1 MGLLTRSFA
10 GVMAA
15 AFAVTSFAQFDGP
28 APLAWRWSESTTA
41 VPSGTPIVNN
51 GIVYTAVGGRIYGL
65 ERETGNLVWRYPSG
79 TPLDSKFR
87 TGLTYADG
95 KIVAATDGKVVYC
108 VDAKTGA
115 LQWQYTAADSIIGT
129 PAITDNNVV
138 FPLSGNQIGGVQLA
152 NGSPLWPDPIKAKD
166 RVMPNITATMGAV
179 VYGENGAKLVAI
191 NITDKKLRWEAPFTG
206 RMSADSAPILYNDS
220 IYVNADRYVVCL
232 RAANGRVKWQQPATE
247 RLLFSPA
254 AGPDGV
260 IVIDERGT
268 VYTFNANGTPTT
280 RAGFKADLT
289 AQASPAWVGKY
300 ALVPT
305 AGGELVLLDSKTGD
319 RVWNFTVPPLTKSDP
334 AAAGG
339 ADGKGGGAGPGAGPG
354 GGAGGLGAPPGGGG
368 GGAQANSGAAVKYVV
383 AAGAGTEA
391 NGTLLIMARDG
402 SLLAFDKTNGVD
414 LTAPVSKM
422 VWPNPGDQISPNP
435 PAELVIKL
443 EDYTSGINPMTVGV
457 TINGQP
463 MVSEFKDGYV
473 RIKFFSGGKNVLPI
487 GRATIALSA
496 SDWLGNNSV
505 TNFVVMVDP
514 AVDKPLGSPPSSN
527 PANQNNLPGGGG
539 KGGGGKG

>member
-10 GVMAA
+10 GVLTAA
-15 AFAVTSFAQFDGP
+15 IAVSSFAQFDGP

-87 TGLTYADG
+87 TGLTYSDG
-95 KIVAATDGKVVYC
+95 KIIAASDGKVVYC

-115 LQWQYTAADSIIGT
+115 LQWQYSAADSIIGT
-129 PAITDNNVV
+129 PAVTDNNVV

-152 NGSPLWPDPIKAKD
+152 NGTPLWADPIKSKD
-166 RVMPNITATMGAV
+166 RIMPNITATMGMV
-179 VYGENGAKLVAI
+179 VYGEAGQKLVAV
-191 NITDKKLRWEAPFTG
+191 NLSDKKVRWEAPFTG
-206 RMSADSAPILYNDS
+206 RMSADSAPILYGDS
-220 IYVNADRYVVCL
+220 IYVNAERYVVCL

-247 RLLFSPA
+247 RLVFSPA
-254 AGPDGV
+254 AGPEGV
-260 IVIDERGT
+260 IVVDERGT
-268 VYTFNANGTPTT
+268 VYTYNANGTATT
-280 RAGFKADLT
+280 RAGFKADLSV
-289 AQASPAWVGKY
+289 QASPAWVGKF

-305 AGGELVLLDSKTGD
+305 SGGELVLLDSKTGD
-319 RVWNFTVPPLTKSDP
+319 RVWNFTVPPLTKAAD
-334 AAAGG
+334 AAGATG
-339 ADGKGGGAGPGAGPG
+339 GPDGKGGGGAGLGGGGGLGGPPGSG
-354 GGAGGLGAPPGGGG
+354 GGAG
-368 GGAQANSGAAVKYVV
+368 AQTTSAAVKYVV
-383 AAGAGTEA
+383 AAGAATESA
-391 NGTLLIMARDG
+391 GTLLIMARDG
-402 SLLAFDKTNGVD
+402 SLLAFDKINGVD
-414 LTAPVSKM
+414 LTAPVAKM

-443 EDYTSGINPMTVGV
+443 EDYTSGINPLTVGV

-463 MVSEFKDGYV
+463 LVSEFKDGYV

-496 SDWLGNNSV
+496 TDWLGNNSV
-505 TNFVVMVDP
+505 SSFVVMVDP

-539 KGGGGKG
+539 KGGGGKGGK